1 MIRLQIE
8 KSDANKTSFITKIL
22 DCIRIKKVLKLS
34 FKESWLLINYLRS
47 GKRIIFQPIHF
58 NSSPVEDEFIEW
70 LIWLFLCDF
79 DSITT
84 KISSHTGL
92 DCIVDS
98 NKYNYFTLK
107 KVIFGVF
114 TGVNI
119 QRYENVNYSIYI
131 EK

>member
-8 KSDANKTSFITKIL
+8 KSDANKTSILTKIL

-34 FKESWLLINYLRS
+34 FKESWFLVNSLRK
-47 GKRIIFQPIHF
+47 GRKIIFQPIHF

-70 LIWLFLCDF
+70 LVWLFLCDF
-79 DSITT
+79 DNIIT

-92 DCIVDS
+92 DCVVDTS
-98 NKYNYFTLK
+98 KYNYFALK

-114 TGVNI
+114 TGINI
-119 QRYENVNYSIYI
+119 QRYENINYSIYI
-131 EK
+131 QK